1 MVCKYKKNVDAHH
14 QMQVRAGQFSSV
26 EMNPT
31 NTAARGVLTVAH
43 VKSALN
49 AAFVKWFSARV
60 DIKFLLVVLLFQ
72 ITLFSIY

>member
-49 AAFVKWFSARV
+49 AAFVK
-60 DIKFLLVVLLFQ
+60 
-72 ITLFSIY
+72 